1 MVDRTFS
8 MGSVDL
14 PEGTAFRPSGDMIV
28 IKPTEKRDTTEAGII
43 YTERENHRYADGVVL
58 SIGPGIPDE
67 NGKIFEVEYKE
78 GDRVLHDK
86 HAGFHE
92 MGAFIL
98 TRRQHVVAILDDD
111 VEIK

>member
-8 MGSVDL
+8 LGSVDL
-14 PEGTAFRPSGDMIV
+14 PEGTAFRPSGDYIV
-28 IKPTEKRDTTEAGII
+28 IKPTE
-43 YTERENHRYADGVVL
+43 RENHRFGDGVVL

-67 NGKIFEVEYKE
+67 NGNVFEVEYKE
-78 GDRVLHDK
+78 GDRILHDK

-111 VEIK
+111 AEIK

>member
-8 MGSVDL
+8 LGSVDL
-14 PEGTAFRPSGDMIV
+14 PEGTAFRPSGDYIV
-28 IKPTEKRDTTEAGII
+28 IKPTEKKNETEAGII
-43 YTERENHRYADGVVL
+43 FTERENHRFGDGVVL
-58 SIGPGIPDE
+58 SIGPGVPDE
-67 NGKIFEVEYKE
+67 NGNVFEVEYKE

-98 TRRQHVVAILDDD
+98 TLRQHVVAILDDYA
-111 VEIK
+111 EIK